1 MWFPFVFHGTLSAVP
16 LPDSE
21 TLLSLPNGF
30 FVTVPAQENSHCFLK
45 LGGEELECYYENFS
59 CQTCLATLVR
69 KEGRRSLW
77 NNKLSQTSYVL
88 FSKVLRTFGNRNS
101 QMS

>member
-1 MWFPFVFHGTLSAVP
+1 MWFPFVFHGTLSAVSV
-16 LPDSE
+16 PDSE

-59 CQTCLATLVR
+59 CQTCLATEICKCR
-69 KEGRRSLW
+69 EAS
-77 NNKLSQTSYVL
+77 SPQTV
-88 FSKVLRTFGNRNS
+88 SKAVASCAFTVT
-101 QMS
+101 